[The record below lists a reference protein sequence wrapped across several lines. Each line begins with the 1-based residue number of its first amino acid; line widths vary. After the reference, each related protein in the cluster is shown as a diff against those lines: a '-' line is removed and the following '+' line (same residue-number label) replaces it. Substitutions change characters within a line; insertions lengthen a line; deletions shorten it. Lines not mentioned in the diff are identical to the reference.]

1 MYSRKIVAT
10 TLLVALVF
18 LASAPFVLSQTRPKP
33 PKSVRL
39 YVFDNGVIKGLD
51 PAIFHFKKEELAT
64 TDMVVCSYLI
74 VHPKGTL
81 MWDSGAILDADLKAD
96 GSPVTQER
104 FTATKTL
111 KSQLASVGYTP
122 KDITYFGLSHYHV
135 DHIANANDF
144 AGSTWL
150 VQQPE
155 RDAMFAEKGGA
166 PIMQRAKY
174 IALKDSKT
182 KILNGLDYDV
192 FGDGTVIIKAAYGH
206 TPGHQV
212 VYLKLAKTGPILLAG
227 DLYGGLRQE
236 DRRAALDRA
245 RSRAF
250 QPAEEGPWLLR
261 VALDYLYAAGVVL
274 DKKGRDDAGIQQLGL
289 GRLILRG
296 AVHVAP
302 TECSDPGC
310 SFDFRRVCR
319 SVGTRRTDAGCD
331 QADHAS
337 SASPRPVSW
346 FCYSRSL

>member
-1 MYSRKIVAT
+1 MLAAVA
-10 TLLVALVF
+10 F
-18 LASAPFVLSQTRPKP
+18 LALAPFLLSQTRPKP

-81 MWDSGAILDADLKAD
+81 IWDSGAIPDANLKAD

-122 KDITYFGLSHYHV
+122 KDIAYFGLSHYHV

-144 AGSTWL
+144 ADSTWL

-166 PIMQRAKY
+166 PVAQRAKY

-182 KILNGLDYDV
+182 KILNGQDYDV
-192 FGDGTVIIKAAYGH
+192 FGDGTVVIKAAYGH

-227 DLYGGLRQE
+227 DLYHYQE
-236 DRRAALDRA
+236 ERNTDKTPTFDFDRDQSLASRAAIE
-245 RSRAF
+245 AF
-250 QPAEEGPWLLR
+250 I
-261 VALDYLYAAGVVL
+261 
-274 DKKGRDDAGIQQLGL
+274 KKTGAQLWIEHDL
-289 GRLILRG
+289 AHFNQLKK
-296 AVHVAP
+296 AP
-302 TECSDPGC
+302 SYYE
-310 SFDFRRVCR
+310 
-319 SVGTRRTDAGCD
+319 
-331 QADHAS
+331 
-337 SASPRPVSW
+337 
-346 FCYSRSL
+346 

>member
-1 MYSRKIVAT
+1 MCFRKIVAPA
-10 TLLVALVF
+10 LLAFFAL
-18 LASAPFVLSQTRPKP
+18 SPFVLSQNRPRP

-81 MWDSGAILDADLKAD
+81 MWDSGAIPDADLKAD

-111 KSQLASVGYTP
+111 KSQLAALGYTP

-144 AGSTWL
+144 RGSTWL

-166 PIMQRAKY
+166 PIAQRGKY
-174 IALKDSKT
+174 NALKDSKT
-182 KILNGLDYDV
+182 KILNGQDYDV
-192 FGDGTVIIKAAYGH
+192 FGDGTVVIKAAYGH

-212 VYLKLAKTGPILLAG
+212 VYLKLAKTGPIVLAG
-227 DLYGGLRQE
+227 DLYHYQQE
-236 DRRAALDRA
+236 RNTDKTPTFDFDRDQSLASRAAIEAFIKKTGAQLWIEHDLAHFNQLKRA
-245 RSRAF
+245 
-250 QPAEEGPWLLR
+250 
-261 VALDYLYAAGVVL
+261 
-274 DKKGRDDAGIQQLGL
+274 
-289 GRLILRG
+289 
-296 AVHVAP
+296 
-302 TECSDPGC
+302 PG
-310 SFDFRRVCR
+310 
-319 SVGTRRTDAGCD
+319 
-331 QADHAS
+331 
-337 SASPRPVSW
+337 
-346 FCYSRSL
+346 YYE

>member
-1 MYSRKIVAT
+1 MYSRKVVVA
-10 TLLVALVF
+10 ALQAVVVF
-18 LASAPFVLSQTRPKP
+18 LVLAPFLLSQTRPKP

-51 PAIFHFKKEELAT
+51 PATFHFKKEELAT

-81 MWDSGAILDADLKAD
+81 MWDSGAIPDAGLKAD
-96 GSPVTQER
+96 GSPVTQGN

-111 KSQLASVGYTP
+111 KSQMAAVGYTP

-166 PIMQRAKY
+166 PIAQRAKY
-174 IALKDSKT
+174 IALKDSKPQ
-182 KILNGLDYDV
+182 ILNGQDYDV
-192 FGDGTVIIKAAYGH
+192 FGDGTVVIKAAYGH

-227 DLYGGLRQE
+227 DLYHYQE
-236 DRRAALDRA
+236 ERNTDKTPTFEFDHDQSLASRAAIE
-245 RSRAF
+245 SF
-250 QPAEEGPWLLR
+250 I
-261 VALDYLYAAGVVL
+261 
-274 DKKGRDDAGIQQLGL
+274 KKTGAQLWIEHDL
-289 GRLILRG
+289 
-296 AVHVAP
+296 AHFNQMKKAP
-302 TECSDPGC
+302 SYYE
-310 SFDFRRVCR
+310 
-319 SVGTRRTDAGCD
+319 
-331 QADHAS
+331 
-337 SASPRPVSW
+337 
-346 FCYSRSL
+346 

>member
-1 MYSRKIVAT
+1 MLAGMYSRKLIATMLQAVA
-10 TLLVALVF
+10 VF
-18 LASAPFVLSQTRPKP
+18 LVLAPLLLSQTRPKP

-81 MWDSGAILDADLKAD
+81 MWDTGAILDADLKAD

-166 PIMQRAKY
+166 PVAQRAKY

-182 KILNGLDYDV
+182 KILNGQDYDV
-192 FGDGTVIIKAAYGH
+192 FGDGTVVIKAAYGH

-227 DLYGGLRQE
+227 DLYHYQE
-236 DRRAALDRA
+236 ERNTDKTPTFDFDRDQSLASRAAME
-245 RSRAF
+245 AF
-250 QPAEEGPWLLR
+250 
-261 VALDYLYAAGVVL
+261 V
-274 DKKGRDDAGIQQLGL
+274 KKTGAQLWIEHDL
-289 GRLILRG
+289 AHFNQLKK
-296 AVHVAP
+296 AP
-302 TECSDPGC
+302 GYYE
-310 SFDFRRVCR
+310 
-319 SVGTRRTDAGCD
+319 
-331 QADHAS
+331 
-337 SASPRPVSW
+337 
-346 FCYSRSL
+346 

>member
-1 MYSRKIVAT
+1 MLPGMCSRKLIATMLQAVA
-10 TLLVALVF
+10 VF
-18 LASAPFVLSQTRPKP
+18 LVLAPLLLSQTRPKP

-81 MWDSGAILDADLKAD
+81 MWDTGAILDADLKAD

-166 PIMQRAKY
+166 PVAQRAKY

-182 KILNGLDYDV
+182 KILNGQDYDV
-192 FGDGTVIIKAAYGH
+192 FGDGTVVIKAAYGH

-227 DLYGGLRQE
+227 DLYHYQE
-236 DRRAALDRA
+236 ERNTDKTPTFDFDRDQSLASRAAME
-245 RSRAF
+245 AF
-250 QPAEEGPWLLR
+250 VKRNGAQLWIEHDLAHFNQL
-261 VALDYLYAAGVVL
+261 
-274 DKKGRDDAGIQQLGL
+274 KK
-289 GRLILRG
+289 
-296 AVHVAP
+296 AP
-302 TECSDPGC
+302 GYYE
-310 SFDFRRVCR
+310 
-319 SVGTRRTDAGCD
+319 
-331 QADHAS
+331 
-337 SASPRPVSW
+337 
-346 FCYSRSL
+346 

>member
-1 MYSRKIVAT
+1 MYFRKVLAAA
-10 TLLVALVF
+10 LLPVLAF
-18 LASAPFVLSQTRPKP
+18 LALTPFLLSHTRPKP

-81 MWDSGAILDADLKAD
+81 MWDSGAIPDADLKAD

-111 KSQLASVGYTP
+111 KAQLAAVGYTP

-166 PIMQRAKY
+166 PVAQRAKY
-174 IALKDSKT
+174 VALKDSKT
-182 KILNGLDYDV
+182 KILNGQDYDV
-192 FGDGTVIIKAAYGH
+192 FGDGTVVIKAAYGH

-227 DLYGGLRQE
+227 DLYHYQE
-236 DRRAALDRA
+236 ERNTDKTPTFEFDRDQSLASRAAIE
-245 RSRAF
+245 AF
-250 QPAEEGPWLLR
+250 
-261 VALDYLYAAGVVL
+261 V
-274 DKKGRDDAGIQQLGL
+274 KKTGAQLWIEHDL
-289 GRLILRG
+289 AHFNQLKK
-296 AVHVAP
+296 AP
-302 TECSDPGC
+302 GYYE
-310 SFDFRRVCR
+310 
-319 SVGTRRTDAGCD
+319 
-331 QADHAS
+331 
-337 SASPRPVSW
+337 
-346 FCYSRSL
+346 

>member
-1 MYSRKIVAT
+1 MLPRMCSRKLIATMLQTVA
-10 TLLVALVF
+10 VF
-18 LASAPFVLSQTRPKP
+18 LALAPLLISQTRPKP

-81 MWDSGAILDADLKAD
+81 MWDTGAIRDADLKAD

-166 PIMQRAKY
+166 PVAQRAKY

-182 KILNGLDYDV
+182 KILNGQDYDV
-192 FGDGTVIIKAAYGH
+192 FGDGTVVIKAAYGH

-227 DLYGGLRQE
+227 DLYHYQE
-236 DRRAALDRA
+236 ERNTDKTPTFDFDRDQSLASRAAME
-245 RSRAF
+245 AF
-250 QPAEEGPWLLR
+250 
-261 VALDYLYAAGVVL
+261 V
-274 DKKGRDDAGIQQLGL
+274 KKTGAQLWIEHDL
-289 GRLILRG
+289 AHFNQLKK
-296 AVHVAP
+296 AP
-302 TECSDPGC
+302 GYYE
-310 SFDFRRVCR
+310 
-319 SVGTRRTDAGCD
+319 
-331 QADHAS
+331 
-337 SASPRPVSW
+337 
-346 FCYSRSL
+346 

>member
-1 MYSRKIVAT
+1 MSSRKLLATMLQAVA
-10 TLLVALVF
+10 VF
-18 LASAPFVLSQTRPKP
+18 LALAPLLLSQTRPKP

-51 PAIFHFKKEELAT
+51 PATFHFKKEELAT

-81 MWDSGAILDADLKAD
+81 MWDTGAIPDADLKAD

-111 KSQLASVGYTP
+111 KSQLAAVGYTP
-122 KDITYFGLSHYHV
+122 KDITYFALSHYHI

-150 VQQPE
+150 VQKPE

-166 PIMQRAKY
+166 PTAQRAKY

-182 KILNGLDYDV
+182 KILNGQDYDV
-192 FGDGTVIIKAAYGH
+192 FGDGTVVVKAAYGH

-227 DLYGGLRQE
+227 DLYHYQE
-236 DRRAALDRA
+236 ERNTDKTPTFEFDRDQSLASRAAIET
-245 RSRAF
+245 F
-250 QPAEEGPWLLR
+250 I
-261 VALDYLYAAGVVL
+261 
-274 DKKGRDDAGIQQLGL
+274 KKTGAQLWIEHDL
-289 GRLILRG
+289 AHFNQLKK
-296 AVHVAP
+296 AP
-302 TECSDPGC
+302 GYYE
-310 SFDFRRVCR
+310 
-319 SVGTRRTDAGCD
+319 
-331 QADHAS
+331 
-337 SASPRPVSW
+337 
-346 FCYSRSL
+346 

>member
-1 MYSRKIVAT
+1 MCLRKIVAPA
-10 TLLVALVF
+10 LLAFLV
-18 LASAPFVLSQTRPKP
+18 LAPFLLSQTRPKP
-33 PKSVRL
+33 PKSARL

-51 PAIFHFKKEELAT
+51 PATFHFKKEELAT
-64 TDMVVCSYLI
+64 ADMVVCSYLI

-81 MWDSGAILDADLKAD
+81 MWDTGAIPDADLKAD

-111 KSQLASVGYTP
+111 KSQLAAVGYAP

-166 PIMQRAKY
+166 PVAQRAKY

-182 KILNGLDYDV
+182 KILNGQDYDV
-192 FGDGTVIIKAAYGH
+192 FGDGTVVIKAAYGH

-227 DLYGGLRQE
+227 DLYHYQE
-236 DRRAALDRA
+236 ERNSDKTPIFEFDRDQSLASRAAIE
-245 RSRAF
+245 AF
-250 QPAEEGPWLLR
+250 I
-261 VALDYLYAAGVVL
+261 
-274 DKKGRDDAGIQQLGL
+274 KKSGAQLWIEHDL
-289 GRLILRG
+289 AHFNQLKK
-296 AVHVAP
+296 AP
-302 TECSDPGC
+302 SYYE
-310 SFDFRRVCR
+310 
-319 SVGTRRTDAGCD
+319 
-331 QADHAS
+331 
-337 SASPRPVSW
+337 
-346 FCYSRSL
+346 

>member
-1 MYSRKIVAT
+1 MLASMYSRKLLAT
-10 TLLVALVF
+10 MLQAVTVLLAL
-18 LASAPFVLSQTRPKP
+18 APLLFSQTRPKP

-51 PAIFHFKKEELAT
+51 PATFHFKKEELAT

-81 MWDSGAILDADLKAD
+81 MWDTGAIPDADLKAD
-96 GSPVTQER
+96 GSPVTEER

-111 KSQLASVGYTP
+111 KSQLAALGYTP

-144 AGSTWL
+144 ASSTWL

-166 PIMQRAKY
+166 PIIQRAKY

-182 KILNGLDYDV
+182 KILNGQDYDV
-192 FGDGTVIIKAAYGH
+192 FGDGTVVIKAAYGH

-227 DLYGGLRQE
+227 DLYHYQE
-236 DRRAALDRA
+236 ERNTDKTPTFDFDRDQSLASRAAIE
-245 RSRAF
+245 AF
-250 QPAEEGPWLLR
+250 I
-261 VALDYLYAAGVVL
+261 
-274 DKKGRDDAGIQQLGL
+274 KKTGAQLWIEHDL
-289 GRLILRG
+289 AHFNQLKK
-296 AVHVAP
+296 AP
-302 TECSDPGC
+302 GYYE
-310 SFDFRRVCR
+310 
-319 SVGTRRTDAGCD
+319 
-331 QADHAS
+331 
-337 SASPRPVSW
+337 
-346 FCYSRSL
+346 